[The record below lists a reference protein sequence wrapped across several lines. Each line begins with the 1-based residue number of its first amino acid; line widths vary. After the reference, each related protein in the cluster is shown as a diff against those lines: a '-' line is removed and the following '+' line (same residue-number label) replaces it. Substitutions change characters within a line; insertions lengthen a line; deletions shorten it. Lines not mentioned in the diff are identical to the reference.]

1 MEYDILVLTLGILA
15 LFILFVGIIALRKGR
30 FKYVSE
36 EKRAGQYGEQI
47 AKRVIEE
54 VLNENDTLLT
64 NVSVS
69 FNGKET
75 EIDNVIVNNRGVFI
89 IEVKN
94 YNGVLTGSEDEFRWT
109 KDKLTPVGNYYR
121 TTVKNPIKQ
130 VKRQVYILSG
140 FFKDQGI
147 KVWVEG
153 YAFLVNGNSPVK
165 SKFVLKSH
173 QDINDAI
180 HCGKNNNLTRALKDR
195 IVEILS

>member
-1 MEYDILVLTLGILA
+1 MEYDILVLTLGILV

-36 EKRAGQYGEQI
+36 EKRAGRYGEQI
-47 AKRVIEE
+47 AKRVIEG
-54 VLNENDTLLT
+54 VLNEKDSLLT

-109 KDKLTPVGNYYR
+109 KDKLTPAGNYYR

-140 FFKDQGI
+140 FLKDQGI
-147 KVWVEG
+147 KVWIEG
-153 YAFLVNGNSPVK
+153 FAFLVNGNSPVK
-165 SKFVLKSH
+165 SKLILKSQ

-180 HCGKNNNLTRALKDR
+180 HCGTNNNLTKALKDR

>member
-1 MEYDILVLTLGILA
+1 MEYDILVLALGILV

-36 EKRAGQYGEQI
+36 EKRAGRYGEQI
-47 AKRVIEE
+47 AKRVIEG
-54 VLNENDTLLT
+54 VLNENDSLLT

-109 KDKLTPVGNYYR
+109 KDKLTPAGNYYR

-140 FFKDQGI
+140 FLKDQGI
-147 KVWVEG
+147 KVWIEG
-153 YAFLVNGNSPVK
+153 FAFLVNGNSPVK
-165 SKFVLKSH
+165 SKLILKSQ

-180 HCGKNNNLTRALKDR
+180 HCGTNNNLTKALKDR